1 MNGSMTDSTGSMGSS
16 VSSACSWFIPNS
28 DEILQADNSCK
39 PESDGGDQ
47 SHNKS
52 IQTGGS
58 LLKQFRERKDKA
70 CMTRDRPQ
78 AYFLACD
85 EDVPSAPSPDK
96 RLTDPYVEVKANG
109 SSTIVRRRVTAHRS
123 TVSGRTHEFAKISSK
138 KSPLGCYI
146 QERKCTSK

>member
-1 MNGSMTDSTGSMGSS
+1 MS
-16 VSSACSWFIPNS
+16 I
-28 DEILQADNSCK
+28 I
-39 PESDGGDQ
+39 GGDQ

-109 SSTIVRRRVTAHRS
+109 SSTIVRRRVTAHRP
-123 TVSGRTHEFAKISSK
+123 TVSGRMSLH
-138 KSPLGCYI
+138 KSPPKVTARNDSVNDYCHFRL
-146 QERKCTSK
+146 EPFRR